1 MKFKIGVD
9 GGGTKTE
16 GVLVDDAGNVA
27 AIHVGSGSNPSLIGA
42 ERARSV
48 VSATLD
54 SLRAQAGGIAQA
66 DGSKPEIAATLLCMA
81 GSPAMWQEFAVG
93 LVNFG
98 RVTTVDDSGPVLEL
112 ATHGQPGL
120 VLHAGTGSF
129 VAARGPSGTV
139 HYAGGLGW
147 RLGDPGSGYDIGR
160 RGIARALLDLQAG
173 MNSTKLAQ
181 ALCQH
186 MDLDDAAAITRKL
199 YQDPEASERIAPF
212 APVVLQLAKADH
224 PAAKQV
230 VVQSAVELLDIAVR
244 LGEQLFSESMLDRIA
259 AGLSGPILTLPV
271 VRDVLAQRAPFPLA
285 PVEGTPIEGV
295 RRMLADMA

>member
-1 MKFKIGVD
+1 
-9 GGGTKTE
+9 
-16 GVLVDDAGNVA
+16 
-27 AIHVGSGSNPSLIGA
+27 
-42 ERARSV
+42 
-48 VSATLD
+48 
-54 SLRAQAGGIAQA
+54 
-66 DGSKPEIAATLLCMA
+66 
-81 GSPAMWQEFAVG
+81 
-93 LVNFG
+93 
-98 RVTTVDDSGPVLEL
+98 
-112 ATHGQPGL
+112 
-120 VLHAGTGSF
+120 
-129 VAARGPSGTV
+129 
-139 HYAGGLGW
+139 
-147 RLGDPGSGYDIGR
+147 
-160 RGIARALLDLQAG
+160 

-186 MDLDDAAAITRKL
+186 MGLDDAAAITRKL
-199 YQDPEASERIAPF
+199 YQDPEAVERIAPF